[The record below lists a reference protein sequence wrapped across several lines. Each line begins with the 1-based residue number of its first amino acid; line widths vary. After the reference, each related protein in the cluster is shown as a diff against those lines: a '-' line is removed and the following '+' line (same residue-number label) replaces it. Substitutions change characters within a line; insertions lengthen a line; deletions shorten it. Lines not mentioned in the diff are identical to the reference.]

1 MARTRSILAL
11 LGILS
16 VIVSGFIFLT
26 TSRTEAGFEWVPAAR
41 NTAPAPVATPLP
53 KQSAPIVIEAPD
65 AMETSKP
72 LTPGRLETTKDLEAP
87 EVQTI
92 LPPIEV
98 SQPEPAIKVIRPGKM
113 EAEEV
118 VTWSEDAPRAEAVVE
133 TPDVPK
139 TKIIM
144 PEDAPDSARSA
155 ATLTSDVEQMDAP
168 KKAAVIIEADVEIK
182 EVAEEKPKASFAEI
196 SGFGSD
202 MPLAFA
208 LSQVVPE
215 GYAYSLGK
223 NVNPAAIVSW
233 SGGKPWTVVVQDMIK
248 PLDLMLAVQENT
260 ALIYNPVADLQE
272 EKHSHA
278 EEIETEA
285 SQPPAQLTSNETQRA
300 NITNPGAETSAQ
312 PEETM
317 DKIEKIAHAQK
328 TEAPIEL
335 VETIEPS
342 SGLKDENAYKGK
354 RFFEGKKGES
364 VKTVLDGWAKTAN
377 VKLVWE
383 APHDYTISHN
393 ILVND
398 DFQNALMM
406 MVSHAIDGQDKPSVT
421 LLETPSETKSAKV
434 IIK

>member
-41 NTAPAPVATPLP
+41 NDSPAPVATPLP
-53 KQSAPIVIEAPD
+53 KQSAPIVIEGPNTPTAS
-65 AMETSKP
+65 TL
-72 LTPGRLETTKDLEAP
+72 LTPGNLETAQDLETP
-87 EVQTI
+87 EIQTI
-92 LPPIEV
+92 LPPVEMH
-98 SQPEPAIKVIRPGKM
+98 EAKPAIKIIRPGKM
-113 EAEEV
+113 EEEV
-118 VTWSEDAPRAEAVVE
+118 VTWSEETAPAE
-133 TPDVPK
+133 PK

-144 PEDAPDSARSA
+144 PEDAPDSALNA
-155 ATLTSDVEQMDAP
+155 ATLASDVEQMNTP
-168 KKAAVIIEADVEIK
+168 QKAKVIIEANIEI
-182 EVAEEKPKASFAEI
+182 EEAAEEKPQPSFAEI

-208 LSQVVPE
+208 LSQIVPE

-233 SGGKPWTVVVQDMIK
+233 SGGQAWTIVVQNMIK
-248 PLDLMLAVQENT
+248 PLDLMLSVQENT
-260 ALIYNPVADLQE
+260 ALIYNPVAGLQE
-272 EKHSHA
+272 EKHSRV

-285 SQPPAQLTSNETQRA
+285 SQPPAQLTSNETQRG
-300 NITNPGAETSAQ
+300 NITNPGEETSAQ
-312 PEETM
+312 PDETM
-317 DKIEKIAHAQK
+317 NKIEKIAQAQK
-328 TEAPIEL
+328 TEAPIAI

-342 SGLKDENAYKGK
+342 SGAKEENTYKEK

-364 VKTVLDGWAKTAN
+364 VKTILDGWAETAN

-383 APHDYTISHN
+383 APHDFTISNN

-398 DFQNALMM
+398 DFENALIMM
-406 MVSHAIDGQDKPSVT
+406 ISHAIDDQDKPSMT
-421 LLETPSETKSAKV
+421 LLETPGEKKSAKV